1 MSAKIGILGVAKKIK
16 RIYIG
21 VDGKARR
28 VKKIY
33 TTRSLY
39 GNDDTRR
46 IYNDSE
52 QLQVSVKGNFGN
64 LSGRLTAVIRDGATG
79 KYLITGNFVNKY
91 TLSELSTDS
100 LNSPSA
106 SLTGRTLSLG
116 SASAP
121 YEYASFIGNN
131 NYDTDKYPVYFS
143 GAANGSV
150 YVKRINLYSM
160 QEVKTSDSDSASFSF
175 FTGNTISTGPQPAD
189 GATYDDAFPPK
200 NFLSIS
206 GTNVVTYGRPNICA
220 AHASNGTLTKSTLIE
235 GYYLNTASVRTGSY
249 VSKYE
254 AGYPTSKEFIAK
266 TSSNTL
272 ELVNVAT
279 LYDLNTGNFY
289 DIKKCGS
296 YTLTSMPSSPKNI
309 NIGAALNI
317 DTYGTAGNYKS
328 NLYANTFNCQ
338 DNTKRYCGL
347 IVDFG
352 TELSDDNVTPKF
364 SPVEY
369 VESFDLPADA
379 TRAQNYNW
387 HILGWDGSSES
398 SRFLY
403 VLSTVDDIIT
413 IIKFKV
419 DGDQIIKVS
428 EYDTGKRLSST
439 VTLNTVVPL
448 SLPLASREIS
458 SSKAGYML
466 AFMLTV
472 NNEYN
477 EIVVVPRALIQ

>member
-16 RIYIG
+16 RIYVG

-28 VKKIY
+28 VKRIY

-46 IYNDSE
+46 IYYDSE

-64 LSGRLTAVIRDGATG
+64 LSGRLAAVIRDGATG

-121 YEYASFIGNN
+121 YEYASFMGND
-131 NYDTDKYPVYFS
+131 NYEADTYPVYFS

-150 YVKRINLYSM
+150 YVKRINLYNM
-160 QEVKTSDSDSASFSF
+160 QEVKTSDSDSSSFSF

-189 GATYDDAFPPK
+189 IATYDNTFPPA

-206 GTNVVTYGRPNICA
+206 GTNVVTYGKPNICA
-220 AHASNGTLTKSTLIE
+220 AHASNGTLTKSILIE
-235 GYYLNTASVRTGSY
+235 GYYLNAASVRVGSY
-249 VSKYE
+249 LSKYSS
-254 AGYPTSKEFIAK
+254 GFSTSKEFIAK

-289 DIKKCGS
+289 DIEKCGS
-296 YTLTSMPSSPKNI
+296 YTLANVPSSPKNI
-309 NIGAALNI
+309 YVGAALNI
-317 DTYGTAGNYKS
+317 DTYGTTGNYKQ

-347 IVDFG
+347 LVDFG
-352 TELSDDNVTPKF
+352 TELSDDNVTPNF

-387 HILGWDGSSES
+387 HILGWDGYNAD

-403 VLSTVDDIIT
+403 VLSTVNDIIT

-448 SLPLASREIS
+448 SLPLASREVS

>member
-16 RIYIG
+16 RIYVG

-150 YVKRINLYSM
+150 YVKRINLYNM
-160 QEVKTSDSDSASFSF
+160 QEVKTSDSDSSSFSF

-189 GATYDDAFPPK
+189 IKTYDESFPPK

-206 GTNVVTYGRPNICA
+206 GTSVVTYGKPNICA
-220 AHASNGTLTKSTLIE
+220 AHATDGVLKKSILIE
-235 GYYLNTASVRTGSY
+235 GYYLNAASVRVGSY
-249 VSKYE
+249 LTRYDS
-254 AGYPTSKEFIAK
+254 GLPTSKEFIAK

-279 LYDLNTGNFY
+279 LYNRDTGEFY
-289 DIKKCGS
+289 DIRKCGV
-296 YTLTSMPSSPKNI
+296 YALTSVPSSIKNI
-309 NIGAALNI
+309 NVGAAFNI
-317 DTYGTAGNYKS
+317 DTYGTAGNLKT
-328 NLYANTFNCQ
+328 NLYVNTFNCQ
-338 DNTKRYCGL
+338 DNNKRYCGL
-347 IVDFG
+347 LVDFG
-352 TELSDDNVTPKF
+352 KDLSDDNITPYF

-369 VESFDLPADA
+369 TESFDLPADS

-387 HILGWDGSSES
+387 HILGWDGNSES

-403 VLSTVDDIIT
+403 VLSTVNDIIK

-448 SLPLASREIS
+448 ALPLASREVS

-472 NNEYN
+472 DNEYN